1 MKISIIIPVFNE
13 GENIEKLLNSI
24 KKNKVNNKEII
35 VVDDGSTDNTRE
47 VLKKFKNF
55 IKYIY
60 IKKSGVARAR
70 NVGIKYS
77 SGSLIFF
84 FDGDVILKENTL
96 KSFIKCFKE
105 NKKLNILQ
113 GHWNK
118 TYPTKTNFITK
129 HILLKINHNIE
140 EKFKNEKK
148 YFNFK
153 GIKVSD
159 LSTGC
164 LALRRKVLKNIK
176 FNENYKHAGG
186 EEFEMGARLI
196 DKYDILYSPKIKVFH
211 KFENIFTTLKRIF
224 FRSINYA
231 VLIFNYRRGKIKN
244 LSKSNEAVVPRRDII
259 NTLIISLFL
268 VSILA
273 LLVNTKFSYIIFL
286 SLILFFMNN
295 LKLLI
300 YIKKN
305 LNFISMI
312 KSYFVQLA
320 ITLVNTIGIM
330 IAILLVYLIG
340 YRGYKY

>member
-13 GENIEKLLNSI
+13 QENIKELLNSI
-24 KKNKVNNKEII
+24 KKNKVKNKEII

-47 VLKKFKNF
+47 ILKKFGNF
-55 IKYIY
+55 IKYIH
-60 IKKSGVARAR
+60 IKKSGVAKAR
-70 NVGIKYS
+70 NVGIKHS

-96 KSFIKCFKE
+96 ITFIKCFKK

-118 TYPTKTNFITK
+118 NYFTDTNFITK
-129 HILLKINHNIE
+129 HILLKVNQNFE
-140 EKFKNEKK
+140 EKFNNEKK

-153 GIKVSD
+153 GIKASD

-164 LALRRKVLKNIK
+164 LALRRKVLKNTK

-186 EEFEMGARLI
+186 EEFEMGSRLI
-196 DKYDILYSPKIKVFH
+196 DKYDIFYHPKIKVFH
-211 KFENIFTTLKRIF
+211 KFENIFITLKRIF

-231 VLIFNYRRGKIKN
+231 VLIFSQRGEKKQNLIK
-244 LSKSNEAVVPRRDII
+244 SHEVVVPKRDTI
-259 NTLIISLFL
+259 N
-268 VSILA
+268 VSIVSFF
-273 LLVNTKFSYIIFL
+273 LLSLLTLLIDTRFSLLIFF
-286 SLILFFMNN
+286 SLILFLFNN
-295 LKLLI
+295 FKLLV

-312 KSYFVQLA
+312 KSYFIQLA
-320 ITLVNTIGIM
+320 IILSNTTGVIV
-330 IAILLVYLIG
+330 AIFMVYLIR
-340 YRGYKY
+340 YKGYKY